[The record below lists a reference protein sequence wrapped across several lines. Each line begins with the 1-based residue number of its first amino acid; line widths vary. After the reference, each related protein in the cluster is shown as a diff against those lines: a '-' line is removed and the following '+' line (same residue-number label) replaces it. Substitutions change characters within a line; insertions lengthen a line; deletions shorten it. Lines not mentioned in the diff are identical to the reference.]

1 MGIAALILGIVGLV
15 IAWIPFCGILALI
28 PCLVG
33 LGLGIADIIVKG
45 KRGEPKGMGIAGTVL
60 NAVALLIV
68 ILLKRPLSCP
78 IPSSRKLFRRNS
90 RDSSKRPRKKR
101 IRTRT
106 ALSFRPKRS
115 RFRFRLRPAG
125 TEPVVSPWINGTA
138 FSTGPFSASSATWP
152 HCLFLHGQCG
162 FCCRKSGAAAICG

>member
-68 ILLKRPLSCP
+68 ILWSIVFAAQTASLMSDPEFKEAFSQEFKRQLEEAE
-78 IPSSRKLFRRNS
+78 
-90 RDSSKRPRKKR
+90 KKADQDQNGVVVS
-101 IRTRT
+101 TEEVEVQVQ
-106 ALSFRPKRS
+106 A
-115 RFRFRLRPAG
+115 PAG
-125 TEPVVSPWINGTA
+125 RN
-138 FSTGPFSASSATWP
+138 
-152 HCLFLHGQCG
+152 
-162 FCCRKSGAAAICG
+162 

>member
-68 ILLKRPLSCP
+68 ILWS
-78 IPSSRKLFRRNS
+78 IVFAAQ
-90 RDSSKRPRKKR
+90 
-101 IRTRT
+101 T
-106 ALSFRPKRS
+106 ASLMSDPEFK
-115 RFRFRLRPAG
+115 
-125 TEPVVSPWINGTA
+125 EA
-138 FSTGPFSASSATWP
+138 FSQEFTPCASFLTKNPFK
-152 HCLFLHGQCG
+152 L
-162 FCCRKSGAAAICG
+162 

>member
-45 KRGEPKGMGIAGTVL
+45 QRGEPKGMGIAGTVL

-68 ILLKRPLSCP
+68 ILWSIVFAAQTASLMSDPELKEAFSQG
-78 IPSSRKLFRRNS
+78 F
-90 RDSSKRPRKKR
+90 KRQLEEAEKKADQDQNG
-101 IRTRT
+101 IVVSTEGVEVQVQ
-106 ALSFRPKRS
+106 A
-115 RFRFRLRPAG
+115 PAG
-125 TEPVVSPWINGTA
+125 
-138 FSTGPFSASSATWP
+138 
-152 HCLFLHGQCG
+152 
-162 FCCRKSGAAAICG
+162 RD